1 VRRAVKAVAAAAA
14 LLALAGC
21 SAQGASGESP
31 VSNVSVHDSDNL
43 NGTVLPEPYTVPS
56 VALDGSDGTPYDLAT
71 AATKPLTLV
80 FFGYTHCPDICQ
92 VVMANIAS
100 AMTRLDPS
108 EKSRVDMVFV
118 TTDPA
123 RDDVRT
129 LHDYVQRFDPSFT
142 GATGP
147 MPKIKQL
154 ATALGVPIEKGTKL
168 ASGGYDV
175 AHGTQ
180 VLGVVPG
187 RRAPYVWTEGTDP
200 SALAQDI
207 RTILAKK
214 VHSS

>member
-1 VRRAVKAVAAAAA
+1 M
-14 LLALAGC
+14 LALAGC
-21 SAQGASGESP
+21 SAQGAQDSP
-31 VSNVSVHDSDNL
+31 VANVSVHDSDNL
-43 NGTVLPEPYTVPS
+43 NGTVLPKPYTVPS
-56 VALDGSDGTPYDLAT
+56 VALDDSDGKPYDLAT

-108 EKSRVDMVFV
+108 ERSRVDMVFV

-123 RDDVRT
+123 RDTAPV
-129 LHDYVQRFDPSFT
+129 LHDYVRRFDPSFA
-142 GATGP
+142 GASGK
-147 MPKIKQL
+147 MSRIVEL
-154 ATALGVPIEKGTKL
+154 ATALGVPIEKGAKL

-175 AHGTQ
+175 SHGTQ

-187 RRAPYVWTEGTDP
+187 RRVPYVWTEGTDP

-214 VHSS
+214 VRSE